1 MSFLN
6 DENRLNLQ
14 EMVRNSDAN
23 DNTSKIR
30 NLKHSKKIKN
40 DVQTILNLKR
50 KYKRMEK
57 NDKKKFEKLVISHCN
72 FLWNNYTN
80 IFNRLM
86 KDELNMKI
94 LSAFISALE
103 DIEDGKLDQHE
114 ASAHIGQILK
124 ELYID
129 SALKREKKL
138 KEKDENGNKIKKRK
152 PSNNISWGKYK
163 EAYVN

>member
-14 EMVRNSDAN
+14 EMVRNSDAD

-57 NDKKKFEKLVISHCN
+57 IDKKKFEKLVISHCN
-72 FLWNNYTN
+72 FMWNNYTN

-86 KDELNMKI
+86 KNELNLEI

-103 DIEDGKLDQHE
+103 DIEAGKLDQHE

-129 SALKREKKL
+129 SALQREKKL

-152 PSNNISWGKYK
+152 PANNISWGKYK
-163 EAYVN
+163 ESYVN